1 MKRIYYITPLL
12 LVVTACTSDPKG
24 EVSEERQYHSS
35 ELIDA
40 AGESASK
47 RDHGTAFDLL
57 GTADVEIQGSGPA
70 ALAPSE
76 VSSQVISA
84 AKSGKIIR
92 TGQASV
98 EVKSIETAVARLT
111 AVTEQAG
118 GYVSRTETQMG
129 DKQSRYARVELK
141 IPTDVWQSAVS
152 GLSQVGKVMAMN
164 TATED
169 VGEEMVD
176 LESRIRTAKAFE
188 DRLLEM
194 LNSRT
199 GKLTDVMEVER
210 ELARIRQE
218 MERYQGRLRYLETRV
233 AISTLTVTL
242 HEKEA
247 ALGIPTSPGETPIRD
262 ALKGMYRN
270 MVYTIAGMIKFVG
283 SLLPILLGGYLFVR
297 LVRFYRRRRRE
308 KRSSR

>member
-1 MKRIYYITPLL
+1 
-12 LVVTACTSDPKG
+12 
-24 EVSEERQYHSS
+24 
-35 ELIDA
+35 
-40 AGESASK
+40 
-47 RDHGTAFDLL
+47 
-57 GTADVEIQGSGPA
+57 
-70 ALAPSE
+70 
-76 VSSQVISA
+76 
-84 AKSGKIIR
+84 
-92 TGQASV
+92 
-98 EVKSIETAVARLT
+98 
-111 AVTEQAG
+111 
-118 GYVSRTETQMG
+118 MG